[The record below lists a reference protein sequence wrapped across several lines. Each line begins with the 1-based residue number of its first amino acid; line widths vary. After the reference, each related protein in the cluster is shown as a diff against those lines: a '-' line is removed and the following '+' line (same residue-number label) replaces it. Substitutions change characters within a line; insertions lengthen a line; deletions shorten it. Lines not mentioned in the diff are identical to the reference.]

1 MEEDFAMKLERL
13 LTMTMILINRKK
25 VKAQELAEL
34 FNVSVRTIYRDIETL
49 SCAGIP
55 VISQQGVNG
64 GIHLME
70 GYRVDKQVL
79 TKDEL
84 ISLSTAIKSALTTY
98 EDSHA
103 EAVLEKLTCIADDQ
117 VKQSMDHLF
126 VDFSPWGPNVLFKEH
141 MTTLKNAIESM
152 HCVSF
157 YYSTT
162 HGEQTSRIV
171 EPHTIVQKG
180 KTWYLYAYCTLR
192 KDFRLFKLA
201 RIKNLLQEETIFER
215 KEVNLSELPWGKKM
229 ASTTKRRQFS
239 YFFDKAITT
248 LVEESFGAEYI
259 DHEQSIINIAIPE
272 DEWLYGFLLSFG
284 HRIKI
289 IEPLYIRD
297 IIQKRAQEIVLLY
310 KNQDN

>member
-1 MEEDFAMKLERL
+1 MKLERV

-25 VKAQELAEL
+25 VTAQELAEL

-64 GIHLME
+64 GISLIE

-84 ISLSTAIKSALTTY
+84 TSLSIAIKSALTTY

-103 EAVLEKLTCIADDQ
+103 EAVLEKLTSIADSQ
-117 VKQSMDHLF
+117 VRQSIDHLF
-126 VDFSPWGPNVLFKEH
+126 VDLSPWGPNTVFKEH
-141 MTTLKNAIESM
+141 ITMLKKAIESK
-152 HCVSF
+152 HYVSF
-157 YYSTT
+157 HYSTT
-162 HGEQTSRIV
+162 YGQQTNRVV
-171 EPHTIVQKG
+171 EPHTLVQKG
-180 KTWYLYAYCTLR
+180 KTWYLYGYCILR
-192 KDFRLFKLA
+192 NDFRLFKLA
-201 RIKNLLQEETIFER
+201 RMKNLIQEESTFER
-215 KEVNLSELPWGKKM
+215 KKVNLSELPWGKEWHQPQNVVHLVL
-229 ASTTKRRQFS
+229 S
-239 YFFDKAITT
+239 FDKAITT
-248 LVEESFGAEYI
+248 LVEESFGAEHI
-259 DHEQSIINIAIPE
+259 DHEQSMIYISIPE

-297 IIQKRAQEIVLLY
+297 IIQKRAQEIVHLY
-310 KNQDN
+310 KNEVN

>member
-1 MEEDFAMKLERL
+1 MKLERL

-34 FNVSVRTIYRDIETL
+34 FNVSIRTIYRDIETL
-49 SCAGIP
+49 SCAGVP

-64 GIHLME
+64 GISLID

-84 ISLSTAIKSALTTY
+84 TSLSIAIKSALTTY

-103 EAVLEKLTCIADDQ
+103 EAVLEKITSIADDH

-126 VDFSPWGPNVLFKEH
+126 VDLSPWGPNALFKEH
-141 MTTLKNAIESM
+141 ITTLKTAIQSKRCIRF
-152 HCVSF
+152 H
-157 YYSTT
+157 YSTT
-162 HGEQTSRIV
+162 YGEQTSRIV

-180 KTWYLYAYCTLR
+180 KIWYLYGYCTLR

-201 RIKNLLQEETIFER
+201 RMKHLLQVDSTFER
-215 KEVNLSELPWGKKM
+215 KEVNLSELPWGKEWHQPQNVVDLVI
-229 ASTTKRRQFS
+229 S
-239 YFFDKAITT
+239 FDKDITT
-248 LVEESFGAEYI
+248 LVEESFGAEHI
-259 DHEQSIINIAIPE
+259 DHERSMIYISIPE

-289 IEPLYIRD
+289 MEPPYIRD
-297 IIQKRAQEIVLLY
+297 IIQNRALEIVQLY
-310 KNQDN
+310 KNLDN

>member
-1 MEEDFAMKLERL
+1 MDGGGFRYEIRTSANNDDDF
-13 LTMTMILINRKK
+13 NQSKK

-126 VDFSPWGPNVLFKEH
+126 VDFSPWGRTFF
-141 MTTLKNAIESM
+141 LK
-152 HCVSF
+152 
-157 YYSTT
+157 
-162 HGEQTSRIV
+162 
-171 EPHTIVQKG
+171 
-180 KTWYLYAYCTLR
+180 
-192 KDFRLFKLA
+192 
-201 RIKNLLQEETIFER
+201 
-215 KEVNLSELPWGKKM
+215 
-229 ASTTKRRQFS
+229 
-239 YFFDKAITT
+239 
-248 LVEESFGAEYI
+248 
-259 DHEQSIINIAIPE
+259 SI
-272 DEWLYGFLLSFG
+272 
-284 HRIKI
+284 
-289 IEPLYIRD
+289 
-297 IIQKRAQEIVLLY
+297 
-310 KNQDN
+310 

>member
-1 MEEDFAMKLERL
+1 MKLERL

-49 SCAGIP
+49 SCAGVP

-64 GIHLME
+64 GISLIE

-84 ISLSTAIKSALTTY
+84 ASLSIAIKSALTTY

-103 EAVLEKLTCIADDQ
+103 EAVLEKLTSIADDHI
-117 VKQSMDHLF
+117 KQSIDHLF
-126 VDFSPWGPNVLFKEH
+126 IDLSPWGPNVLFKEH
-141 MTTLKNAIESM
+141 ITTIKNAIENKY
-152 HCVSF
+152 CVSF
-157 YYSTT
+157 TYSTT
-162 HGEQTSRIV
+162 HGKQTRRIV
-171 EPHTIVQKG
+171 EPHTLVQKG
-180 KTWYLYAYCTLR
+180 KTWYLYGYCTLR

-201 RIKNLLQEETIFER
+201 RIKNLLQEEAIFER
-215 KEVNLSELPWGKKM
+215 KEVNLSELPWGKEWHQPQNVVDLVI
-229 ASTTKRRQFS
+229 T
-239 YFFDKAITT
+239 FDKAITT
-248 LVEESFGAEYI
+248 LVEESFGAEHI
-259 DHEQSIINIAIPE
+259 DHEHSMINISIPE

-289 IEPLYIRD
+289 IEPFYIRE
-297 IIQKRAQEIVLLY
+297 IIQKRAQEIVHLY
-310 KNQDN
+310 KNHNN

>member
-1 MEEDFAMKLERL
+1 MKLERL

-25 VKAQELAEL
+25 VTAQELAEL

-64 GIHLME
+64 GISLIE

-84 ISLSTAIKSALTTY
+84 TSLSIAIKSALTTY

-103 EAVLEKLTCIADDQ
+103 EAVLEKLTSIADSQ
-117 VKQSMDHLF
+117 VRQSIDHLF
-126 VDFSPWGPNVLFKEH
+126 VDLSPWGPNTVFKEH
-141 MTTLKNAIESM
+141 ITMLKKAIESK
-152 HCVSF
+152 HYVSF
-157 YYSTT
+157 HYSTT
-162 HGEQTSRIV
+162 YGQQTNRVV
-171 EPHTIVQKG
+171 EPHTLVQKG
-180 KTWYLYAYCTLR
+180 KTWYLYGYCILR
-192 KDFRLFKLA
+192 NDFRLFKLA
-201 RIKNLLQEETIFER
+201 RMKNLIQEESTFER
-215 KEVNLSELPWGKKM
+215 KKINLSELPWGKEWHQPQNVVHLVL
-229 ASTTKRRQFS
+229 S
-239 YFFDKAITT
+239 FDKAITT
-248 LVEESFGAEYI
+248 LVEESFGAEHI
-259 DHEQSIINIAIPE
+259 DHEQSMIYISIPE

-297 IIQKRAQEIVLLY
+297 IIQKRAQEIVHLY
-310 KNQDN
+310 KNEVN

>member
-1 MEEDFAMKLERL
+1 MKLERL

-49 SCAGIP
+49 SCAGVP
-55 VISQQGVNG
+55 VISQQGVHG
-64 GIHLME
+64 GISLIE

-84 ISLSTAIKSALTTY
+84 TSLSIAIKSALTTY

-103 EAVLEKLTCIADDQ
+103 EAVLEKLTSIADSQ
-117 VKQSMDHLF
+117 VKQSIDHLF
-126 VDFSPWGPNVLFKEH
+126 VDLSPWGPNTVFKELV
-141 MTTLKNAIESM
+141 TTLKKAIASK

-157 YYSTT
+157 SYSTT
-162 HGEQTSRIV
+162 YGQQTNRVV
-171 EPHTIVQKG
+171 EPHTLVQKG
-180 KTWYLYAYCTLR
+180 KTWYLYGYCVLR
-192 KDFRLFKLA
+192 RDFRLFKLA
-201 RIKNLLQEETIFER
+201 RMKNIIQEDSTFER
-215 KEVNLSELPWGKKM
+215 KKVNLSELPWGKEWHQPQNLVNLVI
-229 ASTTKRRQFS
+229 S
-239 YFFDKAITT
+239 FDKKITT
-248 LVEESFGAEYI
+248 LVEESFGAEHI
-259 DHEQSIINIAIPE
+259 DHEQSMIHISIPE

-297 IIQKRAQEIVLLY
+297 IIQKRAQEIVYLY
-310 KNQDN
+310 KNENN